1 MSAHLKRR
9 IQKARLLLKKEG
21 GAGLL
26 LSAPPVVRKSGDTSY
41 AYRPDSNLFY
51 MTGCEAR
58 EFSIFISSERSNG
71 VLIAQ
76 PENPHTATWEGA
88 QPNFRKL
95 SKALGLEYREV
106 KDMANEAKCLIA
118 NHDKLYHQN
127 TPGTLSWKIASEIQ
141 ASPYFAR
148 PSMPPSFAHADS
160 LIENLRLYKDET
172 EIKLIKQAAAITN
185 HALHETVP
193 FVTPLSQEKDI
204 AATIDYL
211 FRVQGGEPS
220 FNTIVASGPSAAVLH
235 HEQQTRVLKNGDML
249 LVDCGAALENY
260 AADIT
265 RVVPISG
272 HFTAIQKEIYSIVLE
287 AQKAAIKTVK
297 PGVRFAKVYEA
308 AAKVLTQGLVDL
320 GVLKGKVSEL
330 MRDGAHKAY
339 FMHGIGHTLG
349 LDVHDLGNLRAKG
362 DGILKPGMVVTI
374 EPGLYFSKKLRH
386 INPCGI
392 RIEDDILVTSRGHEV
407 LSEGFP
413 KEISEIEEMMNFS

>member
-1 MSAHLKRR
+1 MSAHLRRR
-9 IQKARLLLKKEG
+9 IQKAKTLLKQEG
-21 GAGLL
+21 AAALL
-26 LSAPPVVRKSGDTSY
+26 LSTPPVSRKSGDTSY

-51 MTGCEAR
+51 LTGCEGK
-58 EFSIFISSERSNG
+58 EFAIIISSERSQG
-71 VLIAQ
+71 ILIAN
-76 PENPHTATWEGA
+76 PENPHTTTWEGP
-88 QPNFRKL
+88 QPNFKKL
-95 SKALGLEYREV
+95 SRTLGLEFREV
-106 KDMANEAKCLIA
+106 KDISAEAKCIIA
-118 NHDKLYHQN
+118 NHTKLYHQN
-127 TPGTLSWKIASEIQ
+127 TSGTLSWRIASEIQ
-141 ASPYFAR
+141 SSPYFSRAN
-148 PSMPPSFAHADS
+148 MPHTFCHADG
-160 LIENLRLYKDET
+160 LMENLRLYKDET

-193 FVTPLSQEKDI
+193 FVTAKSQEKDI
-204 AATIDYL
+204 AATIEYL

-220 FNTIVASGPSAAVLH
+220 FNTIVAAGPSAAVLH
-235 HEQQTRVLKNGDML
+235 HEQQTRELRNGEML
-249 LVDCGAALENY
+249 LVDCGAALDNY

-272 HFTAIQKEIYSIVLE
+272 HFTAIQKEVYSIVLE
-287 AQKAAIKTVK
+287 AQKAAIKAVK

-320 GVLKGKVSEL
+320 GVLKGKVSKL
-330 MRDGAHKAY
+330 MKDGAHKTY

-374 EPGLYFSKKLRH
+374 EPGLYFSKKIRH

-392 RIEDDILVTSRGHEV
+392 RIEDDVLVTSRGNEI